1 MGLWKDRRVA
11 FKVCIRPG
19 YKKQAIFAGVGFLLL
34 VVLLGVRPAAARV
47 RASIV
52 VDAQTGQV
60 LLAHHPDAR
69 AHPASLTKL
78 MTLYLTFERLHD
90 GSLHLD
96 QRLRVSRHAARQQP
110 TKLFLRA
117 GSEISVQSA
126 ILGIVTESA
135 NDAAVVLAEGIGGSE
150 WKFAQLMNAKA
161 RELGMTRT
169 SFYNA
174 SGLPNRRQW
183 TTARDMSRLAL
194 ALLHDYPDYYHF
206 FGVRA
211 FEFHG
216 RTVYGHDYLLERYPG
231 TDGLKTGYIHS
242 AGFNLVTSVVREN
255 RRLVGVVLGGRT
267 ARARDN
273 EMIALL
279 NRGFAEP
286 TTGVRRA
293 RTVSHGREGRRTVHL
308 KRTSTDLRMDDDA
321 DEADGHTW
329 IVQVGGNFH
338 SADSVRQVLKSALR
352 SAPEQLS
359 QGKRLVVKLRGRRYR
374 ARFSQLS
381 RERAM
386 HACRRLDRKGYTC
399 SVMNNGPSTLDLAN
413 ADTSTHEQG
422 QSQSN

>member
-1 MGLWKDRRVA
+1 MGLWKDRRAA

-19 YKKQAIFAGVGFLLL
+19 YKRQAIFAGVGFLLL
-34 VVLLGVRPAAARV
+34 VVLVGVRPAAARV
-47 RASIV
+47 SASIV

-60 LLAHHPDAR
+60 LLARRPDAR

-78 MTLYLTFERLHD
+78 MTLYLTFERLRD
-90 GSLHLD
+90 GKLSLD
-96 QRLRVSRHAARQQP
+96 QRLRVSRHAASQQP
-110 TKLFLRA
+110 TKLYLQA

-150 WKFAQLMNAKA
+150 RKFARLMNAKA

-183 TTARDMSRLAL
+183 TTARDMSRLAM

-273 EMIALL
+273 EMISLL
-279 NRGFAEP
+279 NRGFEEP
-286 TTGVRRA
+286 ATRVRRA
-293 RTVSHGREGRRTVHL
+293 RTVSHSREERHAVQVRRTSAEVQL
-308 KRTSTDLRMDDDA
+308 NDDA
-321 DEADGHTW
+321 DEADGQTW
-329 IVQVGGNFH
+329 VVQVGGNFH
-338 SADSVRQVLKSALR
+338 SAHSVRRVLQSALR
-352 SAPEQLS
+352 SAPEQLKP
-359 QGKRLVVKLRGRRYR
+359 GKRLVVKLRGRRYR
-374 ARFSQLS
+374 ARFSRLS

-386 HACRRLDRKGYTC
+386 NACRRLDRKGYTC
-399 SVMNNGPSTLDLAN
+399 SVMNNGPSTLDLAD
-413 ADTSTHEQG
+413 AETSTQG